1 MIRRSSKSLRRADP
15 FAPKMRSTL
24 RRLRVSAPSKLRL
37 APFAIALC
45 THAAWARPHV
55 RRHFEPTDLQF
66 ETPGTSELDVEFGS
80 VRGQD
85 AWRIVAPDFE
95 LDLGLTR
102 WLEID
107 VDGAYAV
114 EGAPKKE
121 FTFDHAAT
129 DPLWP
134 SFKLGLVDWVD
145 QRMKRTYGLGLQL
158 GPKLPTFAGGVG
170 VGVEG
175 LLLGG
180 LSLGGT
186 RLALNMGGFADPAP
200 DAQSPRP
207 VGIENG
213 IDWEQDLDKDGS
225 YAIGGELSSV
235 VFISDDPAQ
244 LQASFGGTYAATE
257 WLDLSATALL
267 GFIPGSDRFGLML
280 GFAPH
285 LPLWTPAPKDDES
298 ASRTR

>member
-1 MIRRSSKSLRRADP
+1 
-15 FAPKMRSTL
+15 MR
-24 RRLRVSAPSKLRL
+24 LRL
-37 APFAIALC
+37 APCAVLLCAQAAL
-45 THAAWARPHV
+45 ARPHV

-66 ETPGTSELDVEFGS
+66 ETPGTTELDVEFGS
-80 VRGQD
+80 VHGQD

-95 LDLGLTR
+95 LDLGLTP

-114 EGAPKKE
+114 EGAPGKPY
-121 FTFDHAAT
+121 TFDHAAP

-134 SFKLGLVDWVD
+134 SFKLGLVDWED
-145 QRMKRTYGLGLQL
+145 KRMKRTYGLGLQF
-158 GPKLPTFAGGVG
+158 GPKLPTFSGGDG

-180 LSLGGT
+180 LALGGT

-200 DAQSPRP
+200 DGKSPRP

-213 IDWEQDLDKDGS
+213 IDWEQDLDKDGT
-225 YAIGGELSSV
+225 YALGGELSSV
-235 VFISDDPAQ
+235 VFFSSDPAQ
-244 LQASFGGTYAATE
+244 LQATFGGTYAATA
-257 WLDLSATALL
+257 WLDLSMTGLM
-267 GFIPGSDRFGLML
+267 GFLPGSDRYGLML

-285 LPLWTPAPKDDES
+285 LALWAPELKESESHDPAW
-298 ASRTR
+298 